1 MNMKNN
7 FIGKRIAQL
16 RLAKG
21 VSARTLSLD
30 LEQSYNYINQ
40 IENGKAYPSIDG
52 LYSICDY
59 FQISVSD
66 FFDEKTEYPLQY
78 RKIIEELNKLDSIE
92 LEKVFDMIKMI
103 TANKK

>member
-1 MNMKNN
+1 MIENYVKQRIIKLRISKN
-7 FIGKRIAQL
+7 I
-16 RLAKG
+16 
-21 VSARTLSLD
+21 SARKLSIELG
-30 LEQSYNYINQ
+30 QGQNYITH
-40 IENGKAYPSIDG
+40 IENGQSSIS
-52 LYSICDY
+52 LESLENICDY
-59 FQISVSD
+59 FGISVSD